1 MATTEER
8 VLQLA
13 AENLEMD
20 GGQIGLDGNVAD
32 SDLSSVAVVAF
43 VRLVGQEL
51 NVELPPADVSE
62 MKSLRDLV
70 NYIEA
75 KSA

>member
-8 VLQLA
+8 LRQLA
-13 AENLEMD
+13 TENLEVD
-20 GGQIGLDGNVAD
+20 GNQINLDGSVAD
-32 SDLSSVAVVAF
+32 SGVSSVAIVAF

-70 NYIEA
+70 NYIDA
-75 KSA
+75 KSG

>member
-13 AENLEMD
+13 NENLEID
-20 GGQIGLDGNVAD
+20 GGQIGLDANVAD

-43 VRLVGQEL
+43 VRLVGQDL

-70 NYIEA
+70 NYIDA
-75 KSA
+75 KSG